1 MVFYILPRISSVL
14 TTIVRALSAT
24 PMTCPPVA
32 TESQP
37 DVSQVTCPQTTTT
50 EHATG
55 CYTNPKLLIPHI
67 HD

>member
-37 DVSQVTCPQTTTT
+37 EVSQVTCPQTTTT
-50 EHATG
+50 EHVTG
-55 CYTNPKLLIPHI
+55 C
-67 HD
+67 